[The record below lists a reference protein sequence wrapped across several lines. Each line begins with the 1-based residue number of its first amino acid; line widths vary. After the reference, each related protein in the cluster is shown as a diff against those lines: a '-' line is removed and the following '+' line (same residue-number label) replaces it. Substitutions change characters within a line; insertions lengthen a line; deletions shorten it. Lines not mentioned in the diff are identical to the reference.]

1 MGENIVTAEF
11 FYSNV
16 SNFAGIWLLS
26 VTVRVDG
33 NTIYMK
39 KAEIPVEISNG
50 SRHSVWE
57 ASENMGCL
65 LRWCIFSLF
74 CLLSSFEYTL

>member
-33 NTIYMK
+33 NPWVLTIYMK
-39 KAEIPVEISNG
+39 KAEIPVAIIKWFAPFRLESFRKYG
-50 SRHSVWE
+50 
-57 ASENMGCL
+57 L
-65 LRWCIFSLF
+65 
-74 CLLSSFEYTL
+74 SFEMVHF

>member
-33 NTIYMK
+33 NPWVLTIYMK
-39 KAEIPVEISNG
+39 KAEIPIAIIKWFAPFRLESFRKYG
-50 SRHSVWE
+50 
-57 ASENMGCL
+57 L
-65 LRWCIFSLF
+65 
-74 CLLSSFEYTL
+74 SFEMVHF

>member
-1 MGENIVTAEF
+1 MGECIVTAEF

-33 NTIYMK
+33 NPWVLTIYMK
-39 KAEIPVEISNG
+39 KAEIPVGIIIWLAPFRLESFRKYG
-50 SRHSVWE
+50 
-57 ASENMGCL
+57 L
-65 LRWCIFSLF
+65 
-74 CLLSSFEYTL
+74 SFEMVYF